1 MLSRTIFA
9 PAPPSQRLRPP
20 SMTKGV
26 GPAGGLRAQGGAEV
40 PAACGQR
47 PPPRTS
53 VLFRDTATPNRIL
66 DPDPGEQGGARLPRP
81 HFPTAYLVQVLLSA
95 TGLLLQ
101 LLPHHPPMAFPATR
115 MLGPA
120 PLPTQGPASRHTHV
134 VCGAPPLD
142 APEDSLASSSS
153 RTPSP
158 LGSQPR
164 GWRFLTR
171 VEHMLPLLL
180 TRGPR
185 SPAAP
190 HLPPE

>member
-1 MLSRTIFA
+1 MLNSSSTPDDSLFSPHRPYLMYVFCSSSSVLSRTIFA

-101 LLPHHPPMAFPATR
+101 LLPHQWHSRPHECLDQPPCRPRALPPAT
-115 MLGPA
+115 
-120 PLPTQGPASRHTHV
+120 HTWFA
-134 VCGAPPLD
+134 GPPL
-142 APEDSLASSSS
+142 
-153 RTPSP
+153 
-158 LGSQPR
+158 
-164 GWRFLTR
+164 
-171 VEHMLPLLL
+171 
-180 TRGPR
+180 
-185 SPAAP
+185 
-190 HLPPE
+190 